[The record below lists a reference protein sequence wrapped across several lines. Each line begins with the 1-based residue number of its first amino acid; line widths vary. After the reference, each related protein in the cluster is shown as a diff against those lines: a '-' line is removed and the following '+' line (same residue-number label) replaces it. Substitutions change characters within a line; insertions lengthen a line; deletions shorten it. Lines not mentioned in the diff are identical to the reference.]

1 MTICCLANAS
11 RAHLRYHGWLL
22 LPQLLQAMLILGS
35 FSIPDRRRSDAFSL
49 FALPVLCTLMF
60 ENPIC

>member
-22 LPQLLQAMLILGS
+22 LLPQLLQALLILGS
-35 FSIPDRRRSDAFSL
+35 FSIPDRRRNL
-49 FALPVLCTLMF
+49 
-60 ENPIC
+60 E